1 MDPETFAPGNP
12 PGPNETTSQPAGGQ
26 LIIPSQYD
34 AVSEQT
40 SAGLVNQLL
49 VRPHLLD
56 VAVAVRRF
64 SSPSIQSGQQRLTEN
79 MEAARTA
86 YAKAV
91 VAIQKSVKD
100 MDAVTILTR
109 TSEHDV
115 AQTAIE
121 LFNSPSGEDNKGR
134 VSQFIDILHH
144 YSGVFDV
151 LSQAGDFAYLAVVW
165 GGIKMLLLMAKNKK
179 ELLTRVT
186 DMLVE
191 IGLSLSRIEVY
202 AKLFPTARM
211 VELVS
216 MIYAAVAEFL
226 EDVIL
231 HFARKSALRLRVLLS
246 AFVRPFDEKFGRA
259 VDRIRRLET
268 CIEKDALL
276 LHALRTTSMA
286 QHHLGAYLQRA
297 HLTTALDAHAQ
308 PHPLEEP
315 APSSSSSSSS
325 VPAPAP
331 PVPALLEEVKRALFR
346 GLRDQATY
354 HESLAATYRVT
365 ASAWEEWFAVEQRH
379 LPSSSSTSST
389 TTTTTTTGGAARLSQ
404 GLCDAPDH
412 QHALQWLAQQRRL
425 TPELPSCYL
434 VWAPGMTAQAAV
446 ASLVLQV
453 LLQRPGA
460 VVELGLDRP
469 GVFDR
474 ARDSIAALWGLFTYL
489 MRAMG
494 GGLVYM
500 SIGSAGEEEFAIV
513 DRFVRT
519 VRAWDGPP
527 IWVTIIHPHNGGF
540 VGIDRATDL
549 DGLYDVHPSL
559 TTTDALHHVLMLEL
573 DIHHVSD
580 TIQTVLWEAAWR
592 ETRYAS
598 VGISFSR
605 VVAVMEDLARELAT
619 RKTDVDNDGGGG
631 ADPVL
636 TDAAREQW
644 MEGVRRWLSHP
655 GASNCTR
662 ELVQRHLD
670 VVPLAFPDDVRAEV
684 GRHLKRLVL
693 RIDDDESK
701 TKSFASRS
709 MTEAQRHR
717 VWDHMR
723 AAIVPGS
730 EAMFCA
736 HIRDLMSEALQVFA
750 EMPCHTP
757 KQATYVVARLLNGR
771 FGADGVWKST
781 MPTDAQLMVHGI
793 KEAVKTGFA
802 RTIEALS
809 EPEGAHEVAG

>member
-1 MDPETFAPGNP
+1 MDPGAFAPRTP
-12 PGPNETTSQPAGGQ
+12 PGPNETTSRPAGGQ

-56 VAVAVRRF
+56 VAVGRF
-64 SSPSIQSGQQRLTEN
+64 SSPSIQPGQQRLTKN

-86 YAKAV
+86 YAKAF

-100 MDAVTILTR
+100 MDAVAVLTR
-109 TSEHDV
+109 SSEHDV

-121 LFNSPSGEDNKGR
+121 IFNSPLGEDKGR

-202 AKLFPTARM
+202 AELFPTARM

-226 EDVIL
+226 EDVIV
-231 HFARKSALRLRVLLS
+231 HFARRSALRLRVLLS

-276 LHALRTTSMA
+276 LHALRTTAMA
-286 QHHLGAYLQRA
+286 QHQLGAYLQRA
-297 HLTTALDAHAQ
+297 HLTSALDAHAQ

-315 APSSSSSSSS
+315 ASSSSSS
-325 VPAPAP
+325 APAP

-365 ASAWEEWFAVEQRH
+365 ASAWEQWFAVEQRH
-379 LPSSSSTSST
+379 LPSSAVSSSSSSSSSSPRRRAA
-389 TTTTTTTGGAARLSQ
+389 GGRLSQ

-434 VWAPGMTAQAAV
+434 VWAPGMTAHAAV
-446 ASLVLQV
+446 ASLVVQV

-460 VVELGLDRP
+460 VVEFGLDRP

-494 GGLVYM
+494 GGLVYL
-500 SIGSAGEEEFAIV
+500 SIGSAGEEEFAV
-513 DRFVRT
+513 VERFVRT

-540 VGIDRATDL
+540 AGIDRATDL

-573 DIHHVSD
+573 DVHHVSD

-598 VGISFSR
+598 VGISVSR
-605 VVAVMEDLARELAT
+605 VVGVMEDLARELAT
-619 RKTDVDNDGGGG
+619 RETDVDDDG
-631 ADPVL
+631 AAPAL

-644 MEGVRRWLSHP
+644 MEGVTRWLSHP

-693 RIDDDESK
+693 RIDGDESK

-717 VWDHMR
+717 VWDYMR
-723 AAIVPGS
+723 AAIIPGS
-730 EAMFCA
+730 EAMFCT

-750 EMPCHTP
+750 EMPCATP
-757 KQATYVVARLLNGR
+757 KQATYVVGRLLDRR
-771 FGADGVWKST
+771 FGPDGVWKST
-781 MPTDAQLMVHGI
+781 MPTDAQLMVQGI

-809 EPEGAHEVAG
+809 EPVGAPEVAG